1 MIWVQ
6 DLLAFSFTK
15 IEGNFKCCMSFPN
28 LILCVLVS
36 CPTYFFDNSQP
47 IRSPL
52 VLKIN
57 SWNDFFFFFFNRM
70 KEKATRKIFST
81 LEWNDLG
88 ITILLR
94 KGIAIAKGIYYIF
107 QKKTTQ
113 YFLFSLNSFF
123 FFK

>member
-1 MIWVQ
+1 
-6 DLLAFSFTK
+6 
-15 IEGNFKCCMSFPN
+15 
-28 LILCVLVS
+28 
-36 CPTYFFDNSQP
+36 
-47 IRSPL
+47 
-52 VLKIN
+52 
-57 SWNDFFFFFFNRM
+57 M

-113 YFLFSLNSFF
+113 YFLFSLKSFF
-123 FFK
+123 FLNKNTKPTLPGGLPTTPEMPRDATGNI